1 MDWRKDRDHRLA
13 KAKRVLI
20 KVGSAVLTSGEGLDA
35 GVIASLARQMA
46 SLHARGADLVLVS
59 SGAVAAGRRALAGR
73 TKIDALPCKQAAA
86 AVGQSRLMRAW
97 DEAFAAHGVVTAQLL
112 LTRDDLTSRER
123 YLNIRNTLR
132 TLRDWRAIPI
142 INENDTVAV
151 QELVY
156 GDNDCLASLLVAAV
170 GADLA
175 VNLTSAPGVFAAYPA
190 TGPDN
195 GCLACI
201 PDIDGLDLDAM
212 CGAAT
217 SVGSGGMYSK
227 LTAARRV
234 AKLSVPTLILPGREA
249 NAMTRAFA
257 GEDVGTWIAANDHA
271 VSRRKYW
278 LTYTTEPRGA
288 LTVDAGAA
296 QALTARGKSLLPA
309 GITQVDGLF
318 EAGDP
323 VAVDGPDGARL
334 GVGLSNYCAADLTRI
349 MGRKSAEIEKI
360 LGQAPYP
367 EAIHRD
373 NMSIDADA

>member
-1 MDWRKDRDHRLA
+1 MDWRKDRNHRLT

-35 GVIASLARQMA
+35 AVLTSLAAQMA
-46 SLHARGADLVLVS
+46 ALHGRGVDIVLVS

-73 TKIDALPCKQAAA
+73 PKIDALPCKQAAA

-97 DEAFAAHGVVTAQLL
+97 DEAFAERGVVTAQLL
-112 LTRDDLTSRER
+112 LTRDDLESRER

-132 TLRDWRAIPI
+132 TLREWRAIPI

-156 GDNDCLASLLVAAV
+156 GDNDCLASLLVPAV
-170 GADLA
+170 GAELA
-175 VNLTSAPGVFAAYPA
+175 VNLTSAPGVFASYPA
-190 TGPDN
+190 RESGVA
-195 GCLACI
+195 CLAYV
-201 PDIDGLDLDAM
+201 PDIDSLDLDAM
-212 CGAAT
+212 CGTKT

-227 LTAARRV
+227 LLAAKRV
-234 AKLSVPTLILPGREA
+234 AKLGVPTYILPGRES
-249 NAMTRAFA
+249 NALERAFA
-257 GEDVGTWIAANDHA
+257 GEVVGTWIEAHEQA
-271 VSRRKYW
+271 VSRRKFW
-278 LTYTTEPRGA
+278 LAYTTAPRGA

-309 GITQVDGLF
+309 GITGVSGQF

-323 VAVDGPDGARL
+323 VAVDGPDGTRL
-334 GVGLSNYCAADLTRI
+334 GVGLTNYSSADLARI
-349 MGRKSAEIEKI
+349 MGRKSAEIETV
-360 LGQAPYP
+360 LGMAPYP